1 MKEIWILRGGVV
13 APDGHFLHGSNWL
26 IQLLGDLGHRTVVI
40 ETSHRGEAT
49 RVESLGVL
57 LGDERVGV
65 GWVAND
71 AGFDVLVGVLVHG
84 LADSGED
91 GTVVL
96 DKVSLGLTMQRVH

>member
-1 MKEIWILRGGVV
+1 VV
-13 APDGHFLHGSNWL
+13 K
-26 IQLLGDLGHRTVVI
+26 
-40 ETSHRGEAT
+40 TSHGGEVC
-49 RVESLGVL
+49 RVDVGSIGSGNET
-57 LGDERVGV
+57 VGV

-71 AGFDVLVGVLVHG
+71 AGFDVLIGVLVHG